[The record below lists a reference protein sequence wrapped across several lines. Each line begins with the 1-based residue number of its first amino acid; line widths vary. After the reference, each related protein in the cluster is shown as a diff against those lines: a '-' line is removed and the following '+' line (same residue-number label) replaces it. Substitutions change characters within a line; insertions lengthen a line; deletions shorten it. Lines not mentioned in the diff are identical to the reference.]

1 MNTLPIIESYWVE
14 DDRFLAGEYPG
25 SFDPEEAR
33 KKLERFIETG
43 IRTFVDLTQPH
54 ELVPYEP
61 ILKDLAKV
69 YEVLPFYHRFAI
81 RDHGVPSPQTMK
93 HILDTIDQAIGN
105 GSPVYV
111 HCWGG
116 IGRTGLVVGCYLVR
130 HGASASEALKRVN
143 SLYRTRPENIFMPNS
158 PETYEQME
166 FVHNWREVPDVKHKS
181 QQKFCEG

>member
-14 DDRFLAGEYPG
+14 EDRFLAGEYPG

-61 ILKDLAKV
+61 ILNDLARIYDV
-69 YEVLPFYHRFAI
+69 QPVYHRFAI
-81 RDHGVPSPQTMK
+81 RDHGVPSVQTMG
-93 HILDTIDQAIGN
+93 HILDTIDAAIESGN
-105 GSPVYV
+105 PAYV

-116 IGRTGLVVGCYLVR
+116 IGRTGTVVGCYLVR
-130 HGASASEALKRVN
+130 HGVAPEKALQQVN
-143 SLYRTRPENIFMPNS
+143 ALYRTRPANLFMPTS

-166 FVHNWREVPDVKHKS
+166 FVRTWREAPEAGHRS
-181 QQKFCEG
+181 QQRFCEG